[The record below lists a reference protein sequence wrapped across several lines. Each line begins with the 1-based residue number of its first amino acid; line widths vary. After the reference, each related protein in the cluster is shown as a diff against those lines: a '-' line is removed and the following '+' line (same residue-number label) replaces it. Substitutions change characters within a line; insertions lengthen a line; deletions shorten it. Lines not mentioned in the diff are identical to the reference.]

1 MAARTVIDVLTL
13 EETIDLILKHT
24 DYQRQDVLNMIEEK
38 RQELGPEVVNDES
51 AAMIVARDLGIDLH
65 QLSAKPRMRI
75 EDISEKQTRKST
87 FLTVFDT

>member
-13 EETIDLILKHT
+13 EETISLILKHT
-24 DYQRQDVLNMIEEK
+24 DYQRQDVLKMIEEK

-75 EDISEKQTRKST
+75 EDIS
-87 FLTVFDT
+87 